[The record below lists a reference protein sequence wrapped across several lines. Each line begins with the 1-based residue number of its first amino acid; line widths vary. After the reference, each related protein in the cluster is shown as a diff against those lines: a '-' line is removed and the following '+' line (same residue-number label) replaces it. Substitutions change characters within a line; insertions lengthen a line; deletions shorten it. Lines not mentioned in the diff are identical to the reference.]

1 MEQRSAP
8 HTTVG
13 VVDGENLLFHQ
24 SWLNQMPLIFLAV
37 FLEVVIVYLTIAYP
51 DFALFVVPLGSDSF
65 SASILPVFPLF
76 VLLWGAIRIY
86 NERLVVTPF
95 YLIHVSGRIQWRE
108 RSVRLEYSH
117 IQEIETVQSIF
128 QRFLG
133 IGDLM
138 VVPIG
143 SGNRSPIM
151 MKGLRH
157 PRAVKDVIREIKA
170 KHPQVHSLA

>member
-51 DFALFVVPLGSDSF
+51 DFALFVVPLGSDGF

-86 NERLVVTPF
+86 NERLVVTPL
-95 YLIHVSGRIQWRE
+95 YLIHVSGRLQWRE